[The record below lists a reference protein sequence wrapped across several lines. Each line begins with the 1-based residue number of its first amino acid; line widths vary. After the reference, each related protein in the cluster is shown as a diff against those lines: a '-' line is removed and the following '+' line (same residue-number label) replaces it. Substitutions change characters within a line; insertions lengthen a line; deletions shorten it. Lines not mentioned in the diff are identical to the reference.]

1 VSGNSL
7 YLYLDSALQ
16 NKLAEELAAALVARR
31 LVKAAAVI
39 IDPNSGGVLSLV
51 SLPGFDNNLFS
62 GTLSQEQFA
71 TLFLSEDQ
79 PLFNRAISGQY
90 PSGSSIKPLIASA
103 ALEEGI
109 IDRETTFNSTGGIY
123 YDTWFFPDWKA
134 GGHGQTNVVRALA
147 ESVNTFFYLIGIEE
161 YDGRVGLGLDG
172 MLKYLHKYNFGAP
185 LGIDLPGEA
194 SGFLP
199 DRYWKWETKNEPW
212 YPGDTMHLA
221 IGQGDILVT
230 PLQMANYVA
239 AVANGGTLYQPRL
252 VWEKELKSTDVRLV
266 EPTKIL
272 DNQVVSQESLAVVRE
287 GMRAA
292 VTWGSARLLNSA
304 TYQAA
309 GKTGT
314 AQVGGDQNT
323 HSWFVGF
330 APYDNPQIAWAII
343 IENGGEGSDLAVPI
357 MKKVLD
363 WYFSR

>member
-1 VSGNSL
+1 
-7 YLYLDSALQ
+7 
-16 NKLAEELAAALVARR
+16 
-31 LVKAAAVI
+31 
-39 IDPNSGGVLSLV
+39 
-51 SLPGFDNNLFS
+51 
-62 GTLSQEQFA
+62 
-71 TLFLSEDQ
+71 
-79 PLFNRAISGQY
+79 
-90 PSGSSIKPLIASA
+90 
-103 ALEEGI
+103 
-109 IDRETTFNSTGGIY
+109 
-123 YDTWFFPDWKA
+123 
-134 GGHGQTNVVRALA
+134 
-147 ESVNTFFYLIGIEE
+147 
-161 YDGRVGLGLDG
+161 
-172 MLKYLHKYNFGAP
+172 
-185 LGIDLPGEA
+185 
-194 SGFLP
+194 
-199 DRYWKWETKNEPW
+199 
-212 YPGDTMHLA
+212 
-221 IGQGDILVT
+221 
-230 PLQMANYVA
+230 
-239 AVANGGTLYQPRL
+239 L

>member
-1 VSGNSL
+1 
-7 YLYLDSALQ
+7 
-16 NKLAEELAAALVARR
+16 VARR

-161 YDGRVGLGLDG
+161 TMVG
-172 MLKYLHKYNFGAP
+172 
-185 LGIDLPGEA
+185 
-194 SGFLP
+194 
-199 DRYWKWETKNEPW
+199 W
-212 YPGDTMHLA
+212 
-221 IGQGDILVT
+221 
-230 PLQMANYVA
+230 
-239 AVANGGTLYQPRL
+239 
-252 VWEKELKSTDVRLV
+252 VWV
-266 EPTKIL
+266 
-272 DNQVVSQESLAVVRE
+272 
-287 GMRAA
+287 
-292 VTWGSARLLNSA
+292 
-304 TYQAA
+304 
-309 GKTGT
+309 
-314 AQVGGDQNT
+314 
-323 HSWFVGF
+323 
-330 APYDNPQIAWAII
+330 
-343 IENGGEGSDLAVPI
+343 
-357 MKKVLD
+357 
-363 WYFSR
+363 